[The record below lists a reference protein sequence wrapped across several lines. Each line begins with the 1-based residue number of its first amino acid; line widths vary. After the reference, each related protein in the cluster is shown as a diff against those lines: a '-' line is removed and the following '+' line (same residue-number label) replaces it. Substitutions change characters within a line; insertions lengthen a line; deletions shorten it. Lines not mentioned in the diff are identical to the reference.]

1 MIKFKEHPG
10 LLTTFYKIQRSL
22 FMSLCLA
29 GLPNARLFLL
39 SLLKRLLDGSDSQLP
54 ALTCSKVQISNKQ
67 P

>member
-29 GLPNARLFLL
+29 GLPNARLFIVLT
-39 SLLKRLLDGSDSQLP
+39 KKTVRRL
-54 ALTCSKVQISNKQ
+54 
-67 P
+67 